1 MFQRTKI
8 CTGLLM
14 AFGTGLLAA
23 APGAFAQDSSVQRVE
38 ITGSSIKRVDAETS
52 VPVTVIKADDLKK
65 AGLTSVEQVLQQVSS
80 VQVQQTTSQAVGA
93 GTGGGTYADMR
104 GLGYNKT
111 LVLLNGRRIANSA
124 FTASAP
130 DINTIPFA
138 AIERVEVLRDGASA
152 LYGTDAIAGVIN
164 FITRKDY
171 HGGTIT
177 LGVDSPQH
185 PGGAQHEAQ
194 AGFGFGDL
202 DKDGL
207 NVFGFVGYQKQAQ
220 IGAGQ
225 RHLAPHKS
233 TSGTTFPAL
242 AYVSDAT
249 AGGSTGYTPFAG
261 AAGCTDP
268 TLVKLNSLKCG
279 EDTNTFVNYVPASER
294 LSGLANASFKLGQ
307 NHTFSLEAFVAQS
320 KVNAKIAPVPYVS
333 IFMDPSSPYYP
344 GKGVTPLPA
353 GVTSLGA
360 DQVDA
365 YPGAFWSHPTDANGN
380 PLTGNEGRIGLRFRD
395 VVNGYREDDNTTTQ
409 GRFSA
414 SLEGTVGDW
423 DYNVAATLNTTHT
436 QDFLAHGYSDENVLA
451 PVDTDPTSATY
462 GYNVLNP
469 AINPFGAQSA
479 AGAAVL
485 ASANKKGVLQ
495 YGDGTVKQV
504 DGHASRELG
513 DWLHAGRPAAIALG
527 GEYREETFLNRA
539 NSAYAAQVIAST
551 GVDPNTYNAGN
562 RKVYAGYAEL
572 NVPIVKSLDITA
584 ALRYDHYS
592 DFGSTTNPK
601 VSFRFEPSKQ
611 VLLRG
616 SFSTGFR
623 APSLY
628 ELNAAQTY
636 TNSNS
641 GVSDPVNCP
650 NGVPLNGY
658 DASLVCSSSN
668 PNGNQIQFVD
678 RTGGN
683 PNLKA
688 EKSKNATLGVV
699 LEPINNLTAE
709 FDFYNISITKE
720 VGVLP
725 DSLLYTAAGYAQ
737 FPGNF
742 HYVNGL
748 LSQNPQQCPN
758 CGFVDALNQNIGAV
772 RTNGVD
778 IALGYK
784 ANAGALGRFN
794 FGLQSTWVHKYEF
807 QLVPGGQYYQ
817 NVGIF
822 SQQGGSP
829 VFRWQHNATIDW
841 NLDPFS
847 VGLAIHHKSG
857 YVDYDPTR
865 KVSAYTTEDLY
876 ATYAMPKGFS
886 FTVGVKN
893 LADRMPPYTAFTGL
907 FQQGYDPR
915 YYDPTGRTYYA
926 RATYSF

>member
-1 MFQRTKI
+1 
-8 CTGLLM
+8 
-14 AFGTGLLAA
+14 
-23 APGAFAQDSSVQRVE
+23 
-38 ITGSSIKRVDAETS
+38 
-52 VPVTVIKADDLKK
+52 
-65 AGLTSVEQVLQQVSS
+65 
-80 VQVQQTTSQAVGA
+80 
-93 GTGGGTYADMR
+93 
-104 GLGYNKT
+104 
-111 LVLLNGRRIANSA
+111 
-124 FTASAP
+124 
-130 DINTIPFA
+130 
-138 AIERVEVLRDGASA
+138 
-152 LYGTDAIAGVIN
+152 
-164 FITRKDY
+164 
-171 HGGTIT
+171 
-177 LGVDSPQH
+177 
-185 PGGAQHEAQ
+185 
-194 AGFGFGDL
+194 
-202 DKDGL
+202 
-207 NVFGFVGYQKQAQ
+207 
-220 IGAGQ
+220 
-225 RHLAPHKS
+225 
-233 TSGTTFPAL
+233 
-242 AYVSDAT
+242 
-249 AGGSTGYTPFAG
+249 
-261 AAGCTDP
+261 
-268 TLVKLNSLKCG
+268 
-279 EDTNTFVNYVPASER
+279 
-294 LSGLANASFKLGQ
+294 
-307 NHTFSLEAFVAQS
+307 
-320 KVNAKIAPVPYVS
+320 
-333 IFMDPSSPYYP
+333 
-344 GKGVTPLPA
+344 
-353 GVTSLGA
+353 
-360 DQVDA
+360 
-365 YPGAFWSHPTDANGN
+365 
-380 PLTGNEGRIGLRFRD
+380 
-395 VVNGYREDDNTTTQ
+395 
-409 GRFSA
+409 
-414 SLEGTVGDW
+414 
-423 DYNVAATLNTTHT
+423 
-436 QDFLAHGYSDENVLA
+436 
-451 PVDTDPTSATY
+451 
-462 GYNVLNP
+462 
-469 AINPFGAQSA
+469 
-479 AGAAVL
+479 
-485 ASANKKGVLQ
+485 
-495 YGDGTVKQV
+495 
-504 DGHASRELG
+504 
-513 DWLHAGRPAAIALG
+513 
-527 GEYREETFLNRA
+527 
-539 NSAYAAQVIAST
+539 
-551 GVDPNTYNAGN
+551 
-562 RKVYAGYAEL
+562 
-572 NVPIVKSLDITA
+572 VPIVKSLDITA